1 MEGDR
6 MNITAHLVNRQA
18 TQTVN
23 VKTGERE
30 HTLSIPTKPDGFGS
44 LANGGELLL
53 LALATCYCNDL
64 YREAR
69 KRGLTIDG
77 VDIEVMGEY
86 SGEGEPVGSIRY
98 KETAWTTSPKEQV
111 FEVMTHTDTVAEIQ
125 NTLRKS
131 AEIALIECVVHA
143 E

>member
-1 MEGDR
+1 MQ
-6 MNITAHLVNRQA
+6 ITAHVVNRQGSHTA
-18 TQTVN
+18 HL
-23 VKTGERE
+23 KSGERE

-69 KRGLTIDG
+69 KRGLAISG
-77 VDIEVMGEY
+77 VDVEVMGEY
-86 SGEGEPVGSIRY
+86 TGEGQALESIRY
-98 KETAWTTSPKEQV
+98 RATAWSSSTREKV

-125 NTLRKS
+125 NTLRKA
-131 AEIALIECVVHA
+131 AEIALIECVVH
-143 E
+143 ET